1 MELGV
6 RLTRLDLDGDERVQA
21 LRRTLGVS
29 SFGLN
34 LIVLAPGQ
42 RGRIH
47 RHERQEEV
55 YVVLAGTLTL
65 VVEDE
70 ALDLTRGEVAALG
83 PEVRRQLVNHGR
95 ERCAVLA
102 VGGAEP
108 HQGRDGTAFRAWDD
122 HDGAS
127 PQEIPLPEDLPASE
141 LR

>member
-21 LRRTLGVS
+21 LRRALGVS

-34 LIVLAPGQ
+34 LILLGPGQ

-55 YVVLAGTLTL
+55 YVVLDGTLTL

-70 ALDLTRGEVAALG
+70 ALDLTRGEVAAL
-83 PEVRRQLVNHGR
+83 
-95 ERCAVLA
+95 
-102 VGGAEP
+102 
-108 HQGRDGTAFRAWDD
+108 
-122 HDGAS
+122 
-127 PQEIPLPEDLPASE
+127 
-141 LR
+141 